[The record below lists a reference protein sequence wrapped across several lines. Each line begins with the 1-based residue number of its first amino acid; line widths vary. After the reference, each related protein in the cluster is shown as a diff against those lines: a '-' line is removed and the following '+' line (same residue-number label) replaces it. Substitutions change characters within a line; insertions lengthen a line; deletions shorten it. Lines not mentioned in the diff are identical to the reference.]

1 MTAPDGNAPNLTAA
15 LDVLV
20 RLIRARLTD
29 APFAEEGEIRLAY
42 FDDGSPFGGFIRD
55 REPPFDAYVA
65 LVLALAPH
73 LRPGLLEAE
82 FRAALAR
89 EGDFPEIG
97 GVRDEPSRAF
107 LPTGETLAFL
117 LAGDDLATRFH
128 VQRLLEPDHWLAT
141 EGIVRLEPA
150 REGAPH
156 LSGRLVVGRDWIARF
171 TTGALAAPAFGID
184 FPARRIATALDWEDL
199 VLAPDLRARIGEIE
213 AWMRH
218 GAAFRTG
225 WGMEGRV
232 RPGFRALFHGPP
244 GTGKTLTATL
254 IGKATGRDVYRVDL
268 SSVVSKYIGETEK
281 NLAALF
287 DRAERRDWILFFD
300 EADALFGRRTQV
312 KDAHDRY
319 ANQEVSYLL
328 QRVEDFDGLVIL
340 ASNFRA
346 NMDDAFLRRFNA
358 IVRFPMPP
366 EAERRLIWQRSLPAR
381 PGHAALPALLARFDL
396 SGGSIV
402 NVVGHAGVAAEAR
415 GAPAIT
421 LEDAV
426 AGIAA
431 EMEKEGR
438 VYRNLCAEEMAE
450 PADAEPAAGEGH
462 PAPAG

>member
-1 MTAPDGNAPNLTAA
+1 VGGAEQHGDDELMTEHRPESNAANLTAA
-15 LDVLV
+15 LEVLE
-20 RLIRARLTD
+20 RLIRARLKGE
-29 APFAEEGEIRLAY
+29 PFGRDGAIELAY

-55 REPPFDAYVA
+55 RQPPFDAYVA
-65 LVLALAPH
+65 IVLALAPH

-97 GVRDEPSRAF
+97 GIRDEPSRAM

-117 LAGDDLATRFH
+117 LTGDDLAGRFH
-128 VQRLLEPDHWLAT
+128 VQRLLEADAWLAT
-141 EGIVRLEPA
+141 EGIVGLEPA

-156 LSGRLVVGRDWIARF
+156 LSGRLVMGRDWIARF
-171 TTGALAAPAFGID
+171 TTGTLAAPAFGAE
-184 FPARRIATALDWEDL
+184 FPARRIATDLTWEDL
-199 VLAPDLRARIGEIE
+199 VLTPTSRDEIERIE
-213 AWMRH
+213 AWLRH
-218 GAAFRTG
+218 GESFRKG
-225 WGMEGRV
+225 WGMEGRIK
-232 RPGFRALFHGPP
+232 PGFRALFHGPP

-254 IGKATGRDVYRVDL
+254 IGRSTGREVYRIDL

-287 DRAERRDWILFFD
+287 DRAERRDWVLFFD
-300 EADALFGRRTQV
+300 EADALFGKRTQV

-358 IVRFPMPP
+358 IVRFPLPG
-366 EAERRLIWQRSLPAR
+366 EDECRQIWERSLPQR
-381 PGHAALPALLARFDL
+381 PGHEGLAAKLAVFEL
-396 SGGSIV
+396 SGGNIV
-402 NVVGHAGVAAEAR
+402 NVVQHAGVAAEAR
-415 GAPAIT
+415 GASAIT
-421 LEDAV
+421 LADAV
-426 AGIAA
+426 RGVAA

-438 VYRNLCAEEMAE
+438 LFKNLLE
-450 PADAEPAAGEGH
+450 ADTGPL
-462 PAPAG
+462 